1 MRRRRTY
8 EWDVVDIVERRIPP
22 SAGVECMKRVELYKW
37 KEFDPSIF
45 NQSEHPI
52 QPGDVDLLLCK
63 REDEERF
70 TPLHAIEAK
79 VFYFRNNKLNNAYYA
94 GIDQALALLNFG
106 FDFVSLFHCF
116 ILSLEDVVPENER
129 LKKQLDN
136 YFGYSKR
143 IRKLIGS
150 SGIPIGYTAFFTFS
164 IGDSINKE
172 SERVETVDNLS
183 NPDELKIEPKRNY
196 IDEDNLIIRDIILN
210 KLNITDD
217 ESKIKSGLLR

>member
-1 MRRRRTY
+1 MALRTY
-8 EWDVVDIVERRIPP
+8 EWDVVDIICEKCIPP
-22 SAGVECMKRVELYKW
+22 STDVECMKRRRLYQW
-37 KEFDPSIF
+37 KEFK
-45 NQSEHPI
+45 QSDYPI

-63 REDEERF
+63 REEGRRF
-70 TPLHAIEAK
+70 APLHAVEAK

-94 GIDQALALLNFG
+94 GMDQALALLNFG

-116 ILSLEDVVPENER
+116 ILSLEDAAQENER
-129 LKKQLDN
+129 HKKQLDN

-164 IGDSINKE
+164 SGDSINKE

-183 NPDELKIEPKRNY
+183 NPDELKIEPKRNR
-196 IDEDNLIIRDIILN
+196 IDEDNRIIREIILD

-217 ESKIKSGLLR
+217 ESKIKGGLIR

>member
-8 EWDVVDIVERRIPP
+8 EWDVVDIVERRIPH
-22 SAGVECMKRVELYKW
+22 STDVECMKRVELYKW

-45 NQSEHPI
+45 NRSEHPI

-63 REDEERF
+63 HEADERF

-79 VFYFRNNKLNNAYYA
+79 VFYFHNNKLNNAYYA

-116 ILSLEDVVPENER
+116 ILSLEDVAQE
-129 LKKQLDN
+129 KQLDN

-143 IRKLIGS
+143 IRKLIRS

-164 IGDSINKE
+164 SGDSINKE
-172 SERVETVDNLS
+172 SERVETVDNIS
-183 NPDELKIEPKRNY
+183 NPDELKIEPKRNQ
-196 IDEDNLIIRDIILN
+196 IDEDNLIIREIILN

-217 ESKIKSGLLR
+217 ESKIQSGLLR